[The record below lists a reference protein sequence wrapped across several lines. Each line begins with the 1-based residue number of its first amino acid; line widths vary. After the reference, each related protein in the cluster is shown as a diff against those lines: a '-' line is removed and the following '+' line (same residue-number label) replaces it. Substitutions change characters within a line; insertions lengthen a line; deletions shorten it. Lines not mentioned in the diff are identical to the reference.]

1 MLEFGEKINGVTY
14 TERPGAYAIINDG
27 HNKFAFL
34 EVRGRYFLPGGGI
47 DAGDSAEQTVIRE
60 AQEEMGAQVVVGK
73 EICSAGEYLYSKSED
88 EHFHIAGVFFEAR
101 VEGQTQGG
109 IEDDHKLTWL
119 TLEEARP
126 NIARQSQLWA
136 IEQTLPK

>member
-14 TERPGAYAIINDG
+14 AERPGAYAVIRDG
-27 HNKFAFL
+27 KNKFAFL

-60 AQEEMGAQVVVGK
+60 AQEEMGAQIIIAQ
-73 EICSAGEYLYSKSED
+73 EIGSAGEYLYSKSED
-88 EHFHIAGVFFEAR
+88 KYFHIAGTFFEAH
-101 VEGQTQGG
+101 VDGEAPGG

-119 TLEEARP
+119 TLEEAKP
-126 NIARQSQLWA
+126 KITRQSQLWA
-136 IEQTLPK
+136 IEQTTAR